1 MAKFG
6 SSEIGLRAPGILS
19 FMFSVILTVIT
30 LVCYFF
36 GANIPYLESLNSQF
50 WALVIAQTL
59 LVLGCLFRFG
69 S

>member
-1 MAKFG
+1 MARVG
-6 SSEIGLRAPGILS
+6 SSEIGLRAPGILA

-36 GANIPYLESLNSQF
+36 SANIPFLESLNNQF
-50 WALVIAQTL
+50 WAMVVAQSI
-59 LVLGCLFRFG
+59 LVLGCLFKFG

>member
-1 MAKFG
+1 MARLA

-19 FMFSVILTVIT
+19 FMVSVILTVIT

-36 GANIPYLESLNSQF
+36 AAEIPFLETLNNQF
-50 WALVIAQTL
+50 WAIVVAQII
-59 LVLGCLFRFG
+59 LVLGCLFRLG

>member
-1 MAKFG
+1 MAKLG
-6 SSEIGLRAPGILS
+6 SSEIALRAPGILS
-19 FMFSVILTVIT
+19 FMFAVILTVIT

-36 GANIPYLESLNSQF
+36 GANIPFLESLNNQF
-50 WALVIAQTL
+50 WALVVAQTI